1 MSSNDQIKISP
12 ANEERGILNV
22 LRDFPDSTSF
32 VFQVDMGAGN
42 FDYYMKLGDPVFT
55 PEDTKYVSVI
65 NSMGYNRMRR
75 ELWFG
80 QFFIPRGKE
89 LKTVTNKQLLQM
101 LEETAEMIKAGD
113 RSFLRDTLKNFKA
126 IGLI

>member
-22 LRDFPDSTSF
+22 LRDFPNSTSF
-32 VFQVDMGAGN
+32 VFQVNMGAGN

-65 NSMGYNRMRR
+65 NSMGFNRLRR
-75 ELWFG
+75 ELWFC
-80 QFFIPRGKE
+80 QFFIPRGRE
-89 LKTVTNKQLLQM
+89 LKTITNSQLLEM
-101 LEETAEMIKAGD
+101 LEETAKLIKAGEIGNIP
-113 RSFLRDTLKNFKA
+113 DTIKNFKA